1 MPGATRGD
9 VRDIFLDHLDR
20 LRAAYSVRAADCRA
34 AADAAADSDGWTAG
48 LDRGLA
54 MAYNLAA
61 EDLAE
66 AIETERGLMR
76 AVTSI
81 PGGH

>member
-1 MPGATRGD
+1 
-9 VRDIFLDHLDR
+9 
-20 LRAAYSVRAADCRA
+20 
-34 AADAAADSDGWTAG
+34 
-48 LDRGLA
+48 

-76 AVTSI
+76 AVMHV
-81 PGGH
+81 PGVN

>member
-1 MPGATRGD
+1 MDP
-9 VRDIFLDHLDR
+9 
-20 LRAAYSVRAADCRA
+20 
-34 AADAAADSDGWTAG
+34 G

>member
-1 MPGATRGD
+1 MPAATSDD

-20 LRAAYSVRAADCRA
+20 LRAAYATRGADCRA
-34 AADAAADSDGWTAG
+34 SADAAAESDGWTAG

-54 MAYNLAA
+54 MAYNLVA

-66 AIETERGLMR
+66 AIKVERRLTR
-76 AVTSI
+76 TVTSI